1 MGKQKLTSK
10 TYVHLPDGRVL
21 PVSTVHDA
29 GGDRAPSALR
39 TVGTDGPENDG
50 AGGGGDVGLLQR
62 ADGQAITQ
70 AFARFF
76 LFKFFCRILQKP
88 QDPAGTNAPKSGML

>member
-29 GGDRAPSALR
+29 GGAEMQIERHLPCEQWEQMVQKMMERAGEVMSDCYSAQMGR
-39 TVGTDGPENDG
+39 G
-50 AGGGGDVGLLQR
+50 
-62 ADGQAITQ
+62 
-70 AFARFF
+70 
-76 LFKFFCRILQKP
+76 
-88 QDPAGTNAPKSGML
+88 

>member
-29 GGDRAPSALR
+29 GGERHLPCEQWEQMVQKMMERVGEVMSDCYSAQMGR
-39 TVGTDGPENDG
+39 
-50 AGGGGDVGLLQR
+50 R
-62 ADGQAITQ
+62 
-70 AFARFF
+70 
-76 LFKFFCRILQKP
+76 
-88 QDPAGTNAPKSGML
+88 

>member
-29 GGDRAPSALR
+29 GGAEMQIERHLPCEQWEQMVR
-39 TVGTDGPENDG
+39 
-50 AGGGGDVGLLQR
+50 
-62 ADGQAITQ
+62 
-70 AFARFF
+70 
-76 LFKFFCRILQKP
+76 K
-88 QDPAGTNAPKSGML
+88 

>member
-29 GGDRAPSALR
+29 GGAEMQIERHLPCEQWEQMVQKMMERAGEVMSDCYSAQMDSFSL
-39 TVGTDGPENDG
+39 N
-50 AGGGGDVGLLQR
+50 
-62 ADGQAITQ
+62 
-70 AFARFF
+70 FF
-76 LFKFFCRILQKP
+76 VEFCKNRRILRGQMRR
-88 QDPAGTNAPKSGML
+88 NLVCSN

>member
-29 GGDRAPSALR
+29 GGAEMQIKRHLPCEQWEQMVQKMMERA
-39 TVGTDGPENDG
+39 
-50 AGGGGDVGLLQR
+50 GGDVGLLQR
-62 ADGQAITQ
+62 ADGQAIT
-70 AFARFF
+70 
-76 LFKFFCRILQKP
+76 
-88 QDPAGTNAPKSGML
+88 

>member
-29 GGDRAPSALR
+29 GGAEMRSSA
-39 TVGTDGPENDG
+39 
-50 AGGGGDVGLLQR
+50 
-62 ADGQAITQ
+62 I
-70 AFARFF
+70 
-76 LFKFFCRILQKP
+76 C
-88 QDPAGTNAPKSGML
+88 PANSGNRWSRK